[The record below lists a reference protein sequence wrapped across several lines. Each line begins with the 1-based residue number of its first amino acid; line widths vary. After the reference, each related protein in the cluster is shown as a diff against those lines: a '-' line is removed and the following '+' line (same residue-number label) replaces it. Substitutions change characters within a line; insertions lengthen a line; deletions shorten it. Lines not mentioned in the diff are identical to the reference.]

1 MIVVTELMKEVAMK
15 KENVMMKLK
24 VLVEVVNIVAIICQE
39 VAISVSAIED
49 TL

>member
-49 TL
+49 TS

>member
-1 MIVVTELMKEVAMK
+1 MTVVTELMKEVAMK

-39 VAISVSAIED
+39 VAISVSVIED
-49 TL
+49 TS